1 LKETMSVHNTDIA
14 EILNQLADLL
24 DIEGAN
30 PFRVRAYRNAARTIG
45 SLAQSAA
52 DMVRDGKELS
62 ELPGIGKDL
71 AQKIEEILKTG
82 TLSQLRE
89 LESQIPPQLS
99 RLMKMP
105 GLGPRRVH
113 ILHEEL
119 GITTFEE
126 LKMAAEK
133 EKISALRG
141 FGKKIEQ
148 MILEEIGQVKK
159 GDRIKFN
166 IAEEIA
172 NDVITHL
179 KNLKHVKKIEVAGSY
194 RRRKE
199 TVADLDLLVTCKNEA
214 AVMDHFVHYENVER
228 VLSKGKTRSSVQLG
242 SGMQMDLRA
251 VPEISYG
258 AALHYFTG
266 SKPHNIAVRLLG
278 VKRGIKINEYG
289 VFKGEKRIAGKEEE
303 EVFRAVDIPFI
314 EPELRENRGEIEA
327 AQKGQL
333 PILITIKD
341 IHGDLHTHTKS
352 TDGFNSLE
360 EMVEA
365 ARSRGYEYLAVTDHS
380 KRVAMAHGFDKK
392 RLAQR
397 IKEIERLN
405 AKLSGFIV
413 LKSIELDILKDGSLD
428 LPDDILK
435 ELDLTVFSVHYN
447 FNLPGKEQ
455 TERMI
460 RAMDNPHCHILA
472 HPTGR
477 LINEREPY
485 EVEME
490 RLMTAAR
497 ERGCF
502 LELNGHPDRL
512 DLSDIHAK
520 MAKDMGIKV
529 VLSTDAHRTSELGY
543 MRFGI
548 GQARRGWLERS
559 DVLNT
564 RSWKEIKQMLRQK

>member
-1 LKETMSVHNTDIA
+1 MPVHNTDIA
-14 EILNQLADLL
+14 EILNRFADLL

-52 DMVRDGKELS
+52 DMVRDGKELT

-105 GLGPRRVH
+105 GLGPRRVR

-148 MILEEIGQVKK
+148 MILVEIGQVKK
-159 GDRIKFN
+159 GDRIKLS

-172 NDVITHL
+172 NGVITHL
-179 KNLKHVKKIEVAGSY
+179 KNLKHVKRIEVAGSY

-199 TVADLDLLVTCKNEA
+199 TVADLDLLVTCKNETL
-214 AVMDHFVHYENVER
+214 VMDHFVNYENVER

-289 VFKGEKRIAGKEEE
+289 VFRGEKRIAGKEEG
-303 EVFRAVDIPFI
+303 EVFQAVDIPFI

-327 AQKGQL
+327 AQKGRL
-333 PILITIKD
+333 PILIAIKD
-341 IHGDLHTHTKS
+341 IRGDLHTHTKA

-392 RLAQR
+392 LLVQR

-447 FNLPGKEQ
+447 LNLPRKEQ

-460 RAMDNPHCHILA
+460 RAMDNPYCHILA

-529 VLSTDAHRTSELGY
+529 ALSTDAHRTSELGY

-548 GQARRGWLERS
+548 GQARRGWLERA

-564 RSWKEIKQMLRQK
+564 RSWKEIEKMLRKK